1 MRLDHESLRHPETR
15 ILKYHG
21 YIPLRVTKKQKNNL
35 TYFLHYLIINSLQK
49 PNLLYKLT
57 ASYLYSI
64 WCRIMLLQ
72 LNIQNF
78 AIVRSLDIDWQSGM
92 TTITG
97 ETGAGKSIAIDAL
110 GLCLGERATTNVVRP
125 NSKKAELAATFEIQ
139 DNISAQQWL
148 MQHDLLLESSS
159 ECILRRVISAEGRS
173 KSYINGSQV
182 PLVQLKEIGQ
192 LLINIHGQHDHQLIV
207 KSSQQCKLVDEYADH
222 KPLIDEVKHYYQQW
236 HKLNKELTL
245 LQQNKQQRE
254 AQRQLLQYQVSE
266 LDEFSLQLDEFQLL
280 ESDYKRHANAQDL
293 LDTTLQSLQKLAE
306 NEQFNV
312 LDLLRQ
318 CSENINALA
327 KLDNRLK
334 NVANI
339 LNDSHI
345 QLEEASA
352 DLTHYYQELE
362 LDPQAYTQIEER
374 YSTALQLAKKHSL
387 PPENLVSFHQDLKQE
402 LTAISNDD
410 SRINSI
416 IEEISK
422 TQQYYHD
429 AAITLSSSRAQ
440 AANALSKLITLS
452 MQELNMPHGQFNI
465 VIEQKSNESDNNSD
479 NALVN
484 ISANGF
490 DRIDFQVSINPGQAL
505 EAMNKVASGGE
516 LSRISLAMQV
526 ILADKIVTPTLIF
539 DEVDV
544 GISGPTAAMV
554 GKKLQQLAQSTQVIC
569 VTHLPQVACKGHQQ
583 LFVSKLTD
591 GEHTETKVTE
601 LSEQNR
607 IQEIARLLAGDK
619 ISEHSLAN
627 AQELLAS

>member
-1 MRLDHESLRHPETR
+1 
-15 ILKYHG
+15 
-21 YIPLRVTKKQKNNL
+21 
-35 TYFLHYLIINSLQK
+35 
-49 PNLLYKLT
+49 
-57 ASYLYSI
+57 
-64 WCRIMLLQ
+64 MLLQ

-78 AIVRSLDIDWQSGM
+78 AIVKSLDIDWQAGM

-110 GLCLGERATTNVVRP
+110 GLCLGDRATTNVVRP
-125 NSKKAELAATFEIQ
+125 NCKKAELAATFEIKK
-139 DNISAQQWL
+139 NKSAKLWL
-148 MQHDLLLESSS
+148 TQHDLLLDSSS

-173 KSYINGSQV
+173 KAYINGSQV
-182 PLVQLKEIGQ
+182 PLVQLKEVGQ

-207 KSSQQCKLVDEYADH
+207 KSSQQCKLLDEYADH
-222 KPLIDEVKHYYQQW
+222 QSVLDEVKHYYQQW

-254 AQRQLLQYQVSE
+254 AQQQLLQYQVNE
-266 LDEFSLQLDEFQLL
+266 LNEFSLQSGEFETL

-293 LDTTLQSLQKLAE
+293 LDTTLQSLQTLVEDEK
-306 NEQFNV
+306 FNV
-312 LDLLRQ
+312 LDSLRH
-318 CSENINALA
+318 CSENIASLA
-327 KLDNRLK
+327 RLDNRLE
-334 NVANI
+334 NVASI
-339 LNDSHI
+339 LNDSFLQI
-345 QLEEASA
+345 EEASA
-352 DLTHYYQELE
+352 DLKHYYQDLE
-362 LDPQAYTQIEER
+362 LDPQAYTMIEER

-387 PPENLVSFHQDLKQE
+387 PPEGLVSFHQSLSQE
-402 LTAISNDD
+402 LAEISNDE
-410 SRINSI
+410 SRIDVV

-422 TQQYYHD
+422 TEQNYQDSALILTCSRKKAAKKLSQY
-429 AAITLSSSRAQ
+429 I
-440 AANALSKLITLS
+440 SKS
-452 MQELNMPHGQFNI
+452 MHELNMPHGKFHI
-465 VIEQKSNESDNNSD
+465 AIDTPNNTTI
-479 NALVN
+479 AT
-484 ISANGF
+484 NGV
-490 DRIDFQVSINPGQAL
+490 DKIDFQVSINPGQAL

-526 ILADKIVTPTLIF
+526 ILADKVITPTLIF

-554 GKKLQQLAQSTQVIC
+554 GNKLQQLAKNTQVIC

-583 LFVSKLTD
+583 FFVSKLTD

-601 LSEQNR
+601 LNEQSR